1 MALLSGFGVS
11 LGETGLLGQA
21 AMAAFAGGAIP
32 AGWTVVS
39 PQQLGVA
46 PQFQDGIYFTNSGA
60 SAIVLQ
66 QGASWIVAF
75 RGTDGA
81 DDIAHYP
88 ELVSGSYIDRFQPLL
103 NAVAANAPAGTRF
116 SFTGASLGGAAANLM
131 ADIAASQYGG
141 EFAGATFVAFASPV
155 IRTAQGILNLGFE
168 NDPIYRGLNG
178 YADSPSTLDNLV
190 LATSQYMQGNHDGL
204 HPPDAY
210 AHDALASFDAFTRL
224 QSSLFFDQMSPDSVV
239 VFDAFNGLV
248 QDITPGR
255 ENTGA
260 FYLGQP
266 VADVIAGRNGGDH
279 MEGFDGND
287 TLQGGLGNDSVAGGR
302 GDDLVDGGE
311 GADLLF
317 GNEGADTIDAGQGD
331 NTIVGGQD
339 SSDAADAI
347 AAGGGSDLVWG
358 NGGADTIVAGEGAN
372 SLVGGFGADSL
383 ASGSGGDVVLGNQD
397 NDTIDSAGG
406 ADLIV
411 GGLGDDLIAGGAG
424 ADTIWGSEGNDIL
437 TGGSEADLYVFA
449 AGSGNDQINGFNA
462 AEADRLTLQGQTFT
476 LGASADGD
484 AMLSLSGGGTIEL
497 NGLAPGS
504 FSPGSVV

>member
-1 MALLSGFGVS
+1 MALLSGFGVG

-32 AGWTVVS
+32 AGWTVVL

-46 PQFQDGIYFTNSGA
+46 PQFRDGIYFTNSGA

-66 QGASWIVAF
+66 QGESWIVAF

-116 SFTGASLGGAAANLM
+116 SFAGASLGGAAANLM

-141 EFAGATFVAFASPV
+141 EFADATFVAFASPV

-178 YADSPSTLDNLV
+178 YADSPSSLDNLV

-204 HPPDAY
+204 HPPDIY

-224 QSSLFFDQMSPDSVV
+224 QSSLFFDQMSPDFVV
-239 VFDAFNGLV
+239 VFDAFSGLV

-266 VADVIAGRNGGDH
+266 AADVIAGRNGGDRI
-279 MEGFDGND
+279 EGFDGND
-287 TLQGGLGNDSVAGGR
+287 TLHGGLGNNSVAGGR
-302 GDDLVDGGE
+302 GDDLVDGAD

-317 GNEGADTIDAGQGD
+317 GNEGADTIDAGQGN

-339 SSDAADAI
+339 SSDAADTI

-383 ASGSGGDVVLGNQD
+383 ASGSGDDVVLGNQD
-397 NDTIDSAGG
+397 NDTVEFGRRRRSHC
-406 ADLIV
+406 
-411 GGLGDDLIAGGAG
+411 
-424 ADTIWGSEGNDIL
+424 
-437 TGGSEADLYVFA
+437 
-449 AGSGNDQINGFNA
+449 
-462 AEADRLTLQGQTFT
+462 RR
-476 LGASADGD
+476 
-484 AMLSLSGGGTIEL
+484 
-497 NGLAPGS
+497 PR
-504 FSPGSVV
+504 